1 MRTHPIIDIDEIFKI
16 LKIEKKK
23 LPKNVII
30 SKNKNILKNIKRTSF
45 VLFRGS
51 AAVLQSILAGNI
63 PIYLKMTDDININ
76 PIQEFKNEIKTVS
89 NFKELDKLSKSYISK
104 KQTNLKLI
112 ENIKKNYYKK
122 FNINKLIKIKNK
134 IRYFNE

>member
-30 SKNKNILKNIKRTSF
+30 SKNKNILQDIKRTSF

-112 ENIKKNYYKK
+112 ENIKNYYKK

-134 IRYFNE
+134 IRYFDE

>member
-1 MRTHPIIDIDEIFKI
+1 M
-16 LKIEKKK
+16 
-23 LPKNVII
+23 PKNVII
-30 SKNKNILKNIKRTSF
+30 SKIKIFYKILREHLLFCLGAHCSFTINIGWKYPNIFKNS
-45 VLFRGS
+45 
-51 AAVLQSILAGNI
+51 
-63 PIYLKMTDDININ
+63 DDININ

>member
-1 MRTHPIIDIDEIFKI
+1 M
-16 LKIEKKK
+16 
-23 LPKNVII
+23 
-30 SKNKNILKNIKRTSF
+30 
-45 VLFRGS
+45 FRGS

-104 KQTNLKLI
+104 SKQI
-112 ENIKKNYYKK
+112 
-122 FNINKLIKIKNK
+122 
-134 IRYFNE
+134 